1 MKSFVVRLLTLAMLL
16 AIFSSTTYS
25 QCTTG
30 RAYMTMYYPY
40 GGQVTQGSTLY
51 HYWYI
56 PTTVSGSTISVQW
69 SPDKTNWTTVA
80 SGFACTRGYYY
91 EYITAPYDFE
101 ATTTCYA
108 RIVEVSSSGSCY
120 YYPAYSYSYRYNNPF
135 KVIRI
140 CRDPQIT
147 KQPESQVV
155 CVNQAVTLEVGA
167 PTGKH
172 FSYKWFKDGFP
183 TSTDGPNLEF
193 PSITLKDNGTYQLE
207 VSDDCGRKTLT
218 QKATITVYEPAA
230 VTKQPVSMTVC
241 KGTSGKFI
249 VECSGNANTYQWY
262 KNGSPITG
270 ETTTTLRFPSALPTD
285 EGQYHLVATGGC
297 GAPAVTDIV
306 TITVP
311 PKPDIV
317 EQPQPTVVCPNETI
331 HLSITASGPNL
342 TYQWFKDDEAI
353 LGANA
358 PVLDIAMAGE
368 SNNGFY
374 HCVVDIPGVIEATGC
389 MASVK
394 SDRVFV
400 YAYAAPVIR
409 SQPESQQLCVG
420 SNGSLAVGTDG
431 TDLSYQWYHNGSAV
445 ENATNYT
452 MDFASATPSDAGSY
466 YAVITGACGLS
477 VTSGTVTV
485 DVLALPVITM
495 HPENVSTRVG
505 EPFTLSIEA
514 TDAQHVSWLRNEQEI
529 ESDGTTTLSIP
540 AATLEHNGYYRAVVR
555 NVCGGATSKLV
566 RVIVID
572 PRTLEPRLTTS
583 MTTLDVQEVP
593 YGYSS
598 NQTFTGVVTNT
609 GIVPVT
615 ISGMNVSG
623 PDAAAFTAVES
634 VAPTTLQPGEDLS
647 IVVGFTPAHLESS
660 NATLTIESDA
670 TNGPHTFTLAGTG
683 VVRYTVSGD
692 LAFGVVDKSST
703 TTKCFQINNTSNV
716 EIAIDQVELAG
727 QSPTDFSVSTA
738 MPVTV
743 AAGSTKELCLQFMP
757 VDVGEYAATV
767 SFKSSTGGN
776 SEATTSGTC
785 EIAAT
790 VTLDALEA
798 GIVAFPNPATETLN
812 IATGSVIPTSISVL
826 TLSGQLVTTLQ
837 PATNTAWNLVA
848 EGGNSVPSGT
858 YIVVI
863 ADATHQYRMMVQVTR

>member
-1 MKSFVVRLLTLAMLL
+1 MAISLAFLCTS
-16 AIFSSTTYS
+16 AYS

-40 GGQVTQGSTLY
+40 GGQVTQGSSLY

-80 SGFACTRGYYY
+80 SGFACTSGYHY

-108 RIVEVSSSGSCY
+108 RIVEVSGSGSCY
-120 YYPAYSYSYRYNNPF
+120 YYPAYSYSYRFNYPF

-147 KQPESQVV
+147 QQPESQVV
-155 CVNQAVTLEVGA
+155 CVNRAVTLEVGA

-172 FSYKWFKDGFP
+172 FTYKWLKDGFP
-183 TSTDGPNLEF
+183 YSTDGPNLTF
-193 PSITLKDNGTYQLE
+193 ASIALKDKGVYQLE

-218 QKATITVYEPAA
+218 QSATLTVYEPAV

-241 KGTSGKFI
+241 KGTSGKFT

-262 KNGSPITG
+262 KNGSPIDG
-270 ETTTTLRFPSALPTD
+270 ETTTTLRFPSALPSD

-306 TITVP
+306 TVIVP

-317 EQPQPTVVCPNETI
+317 EQPQPTVICPNETI
-331 HLSITASGPNL
+331 HLSISASGPNL

-353 LGANA
+353 VGANA
-358 PVLDIAMAGE
+358 AALDIANATDA
-368 SNNGFY
+368 NNGFY
-374 HCVVDIPGVIEATGC
+374 HCVVDIPGVFDATGC
-389 MASVK
+389 VATKK
-394 SDRVFV
+394 SDRAFV
-400 YAYAAPVIR
+400 YTYAAPVIR
-409 SQPESQQLCVG
+409 SQPESQQLCAGSSGSIGVG
-420 SNGSLAVGTDG
+420 ADG
-431 TDLSYQWYHNGSAV
+431 TELSYQWYHNGAVVESA
-445 ENATNYT
+445 NNYT
-452 MDFASATPSDAGSY
+452 LDFESVSSSDAGSY
-466 YAVITGACGLS
+466 YAVVTGACGLS
-477 VTSGTVTV
+477 ITSATINVGVA
-485 DVLALPVITM
+485 ALPVITT
-495 HPENVSTRVG
+495 HPENVNVRVG
-505 EPFTLSIEA
+505 EPFTLAIEA
-514 TDAQHVSWLRNEQEI
+514 SDAQNVTWLRNEQEI
-529 ESDGTTTLSIP
+529 ESDGSANYSVT
-540 AATLEHNGYYRAVVR
+540 AASLEHNGYYRAVVR

-583 MTTLDVQEVP
+583 MTTLDVREVP

-598 NQTFTGVVTNT
+598 NQTFTGVITNT

-615 ISGMNVSG
+615 ISDMNVSG

-647 IVVGFTPAHLESS
+647 IVVTFTPAHLDAS
-660 NATLTIESDA
+660 NATLTVESDA
-670 TNGPHTFTLAGTG
+670 TNGPHTFALEGTG
-683 VVRYTVSGD
+683 VVRYTVDGG
-692 LAFGVVDKSST
+692 LAFGIVDKAST
-703 TTKCFQINNTSNV
+703 TTKCFQINNTSAV
-716 EIAIDQVELAG
+716 DIQIDQVELSG
-727 QSPTDFSVSTA
+727 QNPAEFSVSTA
-738 MPVTV
+738 MPVSV

-767 SFKSSTGGN
+767 SFKSATGGN
-776 SEATTSGTC
+776 SDATASGTC
-785 EIAAT
+785 QIAASVT
-790 VTLDALEA
+790 VDALDA
-798 GIVAFPNPATETLN
+798 GMMAFPNPAVEALTIT
-812 IATGSVIPTSISVL
+812 TGTVIPKSISIMSA
-826 TLSGQLVTTLQ
+826 SGQLVASLEPTAITT
-837 PATNTAWNLVA
+837 WHLVNNDGSGVA
-848 EGGNSVPSGT
+848 SGT

-863 ADATHQYRMMVQVTR
+863 TDATRQYRIMVQVAR